1 MKHSKA
7 AIAALI
13 SLPLFLSAT
22 ARKEVAE
29 KLKESVK
36 ALKSAKMEK
45 VVSRRSMYKERFGY
59 FYSSSSAAAKLNQS
73 RQALNKAVQVGRVLR
88 VKTRDGEYVYP
99 AFQFAGSKVVP
110 EISRLVSILKD
121 GGMDDWSVLYW
132 LTNPLPMFDGETPA
146 SMAMNNDGRF
156 EQVVELAQADA
167 VRWVAAG

>member
-1 MKHSKA
+1 M
-7 AIAALI
+7 
-13 SLPLFLSAT
+13 
-22 ARKEVAE
+22 
-29 KLKESVK
+29 SVK
-36 ALKSAKMEK
+36 ENLRQDLRHAVDEFIDNATPNELNNINVVDFKSTLEK

-59 FYSSSSAAAKLNQS
+59 FYSSSSAAEKLNQS
-73 RQALNKAVQVGRVLR
+73 RQALNKAVQARRVLR

-99 AFQFAGSKVVP
+99 SFQFAGSKVVP

-167 VRWVAAG
+167 VHWVAAG